1 MDAFEA
7 GGSLTV
13 TGTVTIGFVSHTDTP
28 VLRRM
33 LLRTRRG
40 QETASES
47 ATFSFRVMLD
57 TTEMTEVS
65 RQHHDLDVRSHSA
78 AVVTAEDIYATVM
91 AAATTFLW

>member
-57 TTEMTEVS
+57 TTEVS
-65 RQHHDLDVRSHSA
+65 RQHHDIDVMSHSA